1 MVPEHRAQREAAMAA
16 SRSFVAMGRPFSGN
30 VLPRTRHEAAFSASQ
45 YNAARRGPCR
55 PNAIILVIMQEARD
69 LVPCR
74 SCLRE
79 VGQRSRVFEELPL
92 DFGRKSTPPHDDGRS
107 QTFEDFLVV
116 PGSLIKFQIY
126 LRLSNPLGAHLFR
139 YSHTRIASSGLGGA
153 TFVVPPRNGGCV
165 MAHIGL
171 TVFS

>member
-30 VLPRTRHEAAFSASQ
+30 VLPRTRHQAAFSALQ
-45 YNAARRGPCR
+45 YNPARRGPCR
-55 PNAIILVIMQEARD
+55 PSAIILVIMQGARD
-69 LVPCR
+69 LVLWR
-74 SCLRE
+74 SCLRK

-92 DFGRKSTPPHDDGRS
+92 DFGRKCTPSHDDGRS

-116 PGSLIKFQIY
+116 PGSLIEFQIN
-126 LRLSNPLGAHLFR
+126 LRLSIGFGAHLFR
-139 YSHTRIASSGLGGA
+139 YSHTRIASSGLESA

-171 TVFS
+171 MVFS